1 MALLHFYSILERTN
15 PGLLPKYVHKNET
28 VAWKHSEGQAVLS
41 VVVDPNLNVLLFLQM
56 KVLQKNS

>member
-1 MALLHFYSILERTN
+1 MPLLHFYNILEKTN

-28 VAWKHSEGQAVLS
+28 AGWKYSEGQAVLS
-41 VVVDPNLNVLLFLQM
+41 LVVDPNLNVLLFLQM